1 MTIAPVDVKRM
12 LGLRIKEFRKFR
24 KMTQEQ
30 LAELIGIE
38 PHNVSKIE
46 IGKNYPTPENLA
58 KIALALNI
66 EIHELFMFD
75 NGPKPIEE
83 IKTFVINEVQN
94 NDNLARLLFIFCQ
107 AARQV

>member
-1 MTIAPVDVKRM
+1 MTKSKFDVKRM

-38 PHNVSKIE
+38 PNNVSKIE